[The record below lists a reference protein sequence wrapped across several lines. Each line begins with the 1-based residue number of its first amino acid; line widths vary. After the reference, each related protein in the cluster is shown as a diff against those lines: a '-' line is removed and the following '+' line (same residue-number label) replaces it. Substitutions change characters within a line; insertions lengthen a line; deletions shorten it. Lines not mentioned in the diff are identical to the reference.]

1 MGVTIE
7 IPDSDV
13 RYLNAPSQQQL
24 KSSVNEYVDQLLA
37 EASRIEAD
45 QHTADGAPEI
55 SSSMIKD
62 AAHLI
67 KRGYQRHKKSGWH
80 ITLDIAGSVSA
91 LFIGL
96 IFDFERLKEPQML
109 VGFLV
114 LLAISLGLN
123 IITIMRDS
131 P

>member
-1 MGVTIE
+1 MGVSID

-13 RYLNAPSQQQL
+13 RFLNPAAQQQL
-24 KSSVNEYVDQLLA
+24 KTHVNEYVDQLLA
-37 EASRIEAD
+37 ESSRIEAD
-45 QHTADGAPEI
+45 QHTAAGDPEI

-80 ITLDIAGSVSA
+80 VTLDIAGAVSA
-91 LFIGL
+91 LLVGL
-96 IFDFERLKEPQML
+96 MFDFDRLKDPQML

-114 LLAISLGLN
+114 LLAIALGLN
-123 IITIMRDS
+123 IVTNMRD
-131 P
+131 